1 MMIIVTVSLSISLN
15 NYLKNASIFTIL
27 LVISLNFY

>member
-27 LVISLNFY
+27 LVISLHFY